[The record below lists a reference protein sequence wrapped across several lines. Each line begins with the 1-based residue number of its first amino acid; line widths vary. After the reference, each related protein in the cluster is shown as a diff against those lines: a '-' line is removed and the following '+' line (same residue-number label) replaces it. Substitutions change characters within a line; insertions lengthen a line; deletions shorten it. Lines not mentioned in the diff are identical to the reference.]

1 MLAKKTSK
9 NQITIPREIA
19 GQFPDAAYF
28 DVSTD
33 DGKIVLRPVR
43 FSTEASASETA
54 RLKLKKLGITERDV
68 EKAVAW
74 ARKSSKHTG

>member
-19 GQFPDAAYF
+19 GQFPDAVYF
-28 DVSTD
+28 DVSTN
-33 DGKIVLRPVR
+33 DGQIVLRPVR
-43 FSTEASASETA
+43 FSTEASTLEKA
-54 RLKLKKLGITERDV
+54 RLKLKELGITESDV

-74 ARKSSKHTG
+74 ARESSTHTG